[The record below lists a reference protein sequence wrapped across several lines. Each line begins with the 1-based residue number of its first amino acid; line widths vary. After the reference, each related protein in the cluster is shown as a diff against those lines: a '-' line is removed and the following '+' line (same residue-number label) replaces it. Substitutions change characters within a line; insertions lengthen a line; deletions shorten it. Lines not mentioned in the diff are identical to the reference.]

1 MTETINGLITV
12 ENSLNDLYKQKAELT
27 KKFMEENPNRFAAF
41 QNEDG
46 TWTRITSTDNKEAIE
61 EGFFKTVRVD
71 RFSVKI
77 ETLKNMP
84 KELKEVKQ

>member
-1 MTETINGLITV
+1 MTETINGLIAV
-12 ENSLNDLYKQKAELT
+12 ENSLNELYKQKAELT
-27 KKFMEENPNRFAAF
+27 KKFMEEHPGRFAAF
-41 QNEDG
+41 QNPDG
-46 TWTRITSTDNKEAIE
+46 TWTRVTSTDNKDVID
-61 EGFFKTVRVD
+61 EGFFKTVRVE

>member
-1 MTETINGLITV
+1 MTPTINGLIAV
-12 ENSLNDLYKQKAELT
+12 KNSLNELYKQEAELI
-27 KKFMEENPNRFAAF
+27 KKFIEENPNKFAAF

-46 TWTRITSTDNKEAIE
+46 TWTRLTAVDNKEEIE

-71 RFSVKI
+71 RFTVKI

-84 KELKEVKQ
+84 KELKEGK